1 MKKQS
6 DLIPEGVHWIQRN
19 VVEIS
24 PVENRLLLEDG
35 TVIAYKILIVTAGI
49 QIH

>member
-35 TVIAYKILIVTAGI
+35 TVIAYEILIVTAGI